1 MKICLPCGHHCY
13 VLYILYLYKKLSL
26 LMCAARTVPTIICNK
41 TIKLKSG
48 KNTVLTKI
56 FKWHQKVYT

>member
-13 VLYILYLYKKLSL
+13 VLYKLIILYLNRKLSL
-26 LMCAARTVPTIICNK
+26 LMCVARTIPTIICNK

-48 KNTVLTKI
+48 KT
-56 FKWHQKVYT
+56 